1 MPEEYA
7 TSIGRLKFQ
16 DGLPD
21 DETVQLVY
29 ENLDRSRA
37 TDAFL
42 DMVPLASPLA
52 EVFFDSPHLSLWRSC
67 FCVTQQ
73 LTTTHTQHLVSGSTR
88 SSLAGLVAMV
98 GA

>member
-52 EVFFDSPHLSLWRSC
+52 EVF
-67 FCVTQQ
+67 
-73 LTTTHTQHLVSGSTR
+73 
-88 SSLAGLVAMV
+88 
-98 GA
+98 